1 LGAQAIVWFGLA
13 AIGAVFVGWLLYS
26 RYVRKDQQTVRSGN
40 GFFLYA
46 ACVLLFSLGALAAG
60 LFSAAAGR

>member
-1 LGAQAIVWFGLA
+1 MGAQAVVWFGLA
-13 AIGAVFVGWLLYS
+13 AIGGLFVIWLLFS

-46 ACVLLFSLGALAAG
+46 ACVLLFALGALAAG
-60 LFSAAAGR
+60 LFSTAAGR